1 MIARRAER
9 CEYLQFR
16 LLAEIPGLAH
26 AVFTRRGGFSAA
38 PFAGLNLS
46 GVTGDDLATVAR
58 NRELVVHALGLPLVG
73 ARTVHGGTVAEV
85 ERAEGAGAAEDGAQ
99 QEWLEPLR
107 AGLRHTPADAMIAHQ
122 SGFALCWAYGDC
134 APVLLYDPRH
144 RAFALIHAGW
154 RGTAVGVVP
163 NAIAAM
169 TQRYGSRPGELL
181 AGVGPAIGA
190 CCYECGPEVRETFAA
205 HPLAGEC
212 ARFEERRDTGGPTR
226 LYLDVAGSN
235 VAQLRASGVA
245 PEHIE
250 ASGYC
255 TGCRTDLFYSHRR
268 EPKPSGRFA
277 VAIGLRETAAA

>member
-9 CEYLQFR
+9 YEYLQFR
-16 LLAEIPGLAH
+16 LLAEIPGLVH
-26 AVFTRRGGFSAA
+26 AVFTRRGGYSQA

-46 GVTGDDLATVAR
+46 SVTGDDLAVVAR
-58 NRELVVHALGLPLVG
+58 NRELVVRALGLPLVG
-73 ARTVHGGTVAEV
+73 ARTVHGGKVITV
-85 ERAEGAGAAEDGAQ
+85 ERAEGAEDGDRD
-99 QEWLEPLR
+99 EWLEPLR
-107 AGLRHTPADAMIAHQ
+107 GGLRHTPADAMIAHQ
-122 SGFALCWAYGDC
+122 SGFALCWAYADC

-144 RAFALIHAGW
+144 RAYALIHAGW
-154 RGTAVGVVP
+154 RGTAAGVVP

-169 TQRYGSRPGELL
+169 AQRYGSRPAELL

-190 CCYECGPEVRETFAA
+190 CCYECGPEVRETFDA

-212 ARFEERRDTGGPTR
+212 ARFEERRDPEGKLR

-245 PEHIE
+245 AEHIE

-277 VAIGLRETAAA
+277 VAIGLCTAVAA